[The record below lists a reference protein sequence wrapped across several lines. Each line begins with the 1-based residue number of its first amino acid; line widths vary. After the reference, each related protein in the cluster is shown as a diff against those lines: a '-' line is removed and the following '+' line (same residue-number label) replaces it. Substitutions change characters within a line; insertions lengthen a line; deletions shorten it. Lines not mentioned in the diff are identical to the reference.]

1 MKENGC
7 DIIGTLRKDRKG
19 LPISAVKAKMKT
31 GQRKVSYEHKL
42 RVMCLGWKDKRD
54 VFLMGTCINDSL
66 VTIKHMPPDPKLI
79 IKCVDARFA
88 ATFGNRNSNL
98 Y

>member
-1 MKENGC
+1 
-7 DIIGTLRKDRKG
+7 
-19 LPISAVKAKMKT
+19 
-31 GQRKVSYEHKL
+31 
-42 RVMCLGWKDKRD
+42 MCLGWKDKRD

-66 VTIKHMPPDPKLI
+66 VTVKHMPPDPKLI

-98 Y
+98 YQQNKFQPKCLDKALQA